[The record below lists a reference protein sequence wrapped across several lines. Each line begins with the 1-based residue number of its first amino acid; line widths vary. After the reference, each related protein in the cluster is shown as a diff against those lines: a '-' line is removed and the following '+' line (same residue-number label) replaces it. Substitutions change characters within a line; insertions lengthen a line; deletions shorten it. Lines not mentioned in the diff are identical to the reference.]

1 MHYFQFQIFIS
12 GINIIFGIFV
22 IMLGAGS
29 KVLGAGSICPVN
41 ITFKPYSSTVFLLA
55 L

>member
-12 GINIIFGIFV
+12 GIKGIFEIFK

-29 KVLGAGSICPVN
+29 KVLGAGSICQKTIGSQV
-41 ITFKPYSSTVFLLA
+41 FKAQPI
-55 L
+55 

>member
-1 MHYFQFQIFIS
+1 MYYFQFQIFIS
-12 GINIIFGIFV
+12 EINNIFGIFK

-29 KVLGAGSICPVN
+29 KVLVQE
-41 ITFKPYSSTVFLLA
+41 TFAQNFYRLLH